1 MSTSAQ
7 IAANQKNAQHS
18 TGPKT
23 EAGRAASCL
32 NNFRHG
38 FTGAFTVLPSEDQ
51 EKFDTLLHGLRVEHE
66 PKTMTEILLVEK
78 MAQHHWLV
86 QRAMKLQELTMM
98 SELPSRDQE
107 CRFSLYLRYQTTNDR
122 AFHKSLDQLLK
133 LRAERRKAEIG
144 FESQKQK
151 EAAEMRRAA
160 AENRKQERHKF
171 DVLLAEA
178 KADHQ
183 LLLNL
188 NLESAATV
196 ASTRENRPKEVKT
209 AA

>member
-7 IAANQKNAQHS
+7 IAANQKNAQLS
-18 TGPKT
+18 SGPKT
-23 EAGRAASCL
+23 EAGKANSCL

-51 EKFDTLLHGLRVEHE
+51 EEFDTLLHGLRDEHQ
-66 PKTMTEILLVEK
+66 PKTLTESLLVEK

-86 QRAMKLQELTMM
+86 QRALQLQELTIAAKMPM
-98 SELPSRDQE
+98 RDQE
-107 CRFSLYLRYQTTNDR
+107 RQFALYMRYQTTNER
-122 AFHKSLDQLLK
+122 AFHRSLNDLLR
-133 LRAERRKAEIG
+133 LRAERRKQQIG

-151 EAAEMRRAA
+151 EAAETRREAG
-160 AENRKQERHKF
+160 EKRKQERHKF
-171 DVLLAEA
+171 DILLAEA

-183 LLLNL
+183 VLRNL
-188 NLESAATV
+188 NLEHAATA
-196 ASTRENRPKEVKT
+196 ASAHENHSREAKR